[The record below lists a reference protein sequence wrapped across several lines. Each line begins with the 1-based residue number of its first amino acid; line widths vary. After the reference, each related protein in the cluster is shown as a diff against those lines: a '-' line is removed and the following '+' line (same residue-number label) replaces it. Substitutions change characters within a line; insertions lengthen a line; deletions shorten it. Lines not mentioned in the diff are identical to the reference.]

1 MVGAEPTD
9 VVPVPLHS
17 GAELLAACL
26 GSSLCSEADE
36 AMRLLR
42 LEGIDVNAKDEI
54 GRTPLH
60 WASHHGHKELALALA
75 ANEAVD
81 VNAKNKNG
89 RIPLHFAC
97 QKGLKEVALKL
108 LDSLTARDT
117 TLCKSSSR
125 ADIAVRSVAAAASAV
140 SPMPTASYP
149 SAALALICSK
159 RCPLASVVVAPTRT
173 SFSLRISFF

>member
-75 ANEAVD
+75 ASPPGITRPDPALVI
-81 VNAKNKNG
+81 VKIA
-89 RIPLHFAC
+89 RIAWVPVRC
-97 QKGLKEVALKL
+97 EV
-108 LDSLTARDT
+108 
-117 TLCKSSSR
+117 
-125 ADIAVRSVAAAASAV
+125 I
-140 SPMPTASYP
+140 
-149 SAALALICSK
+149 
-159 RCPLASVVVAPTRT
+159 
-173 SFSLRISFF
+173 